1 MESMKRATFLALL
14 LFALPTLAQEPPS
27 FNDIEAA
34 DALQGISSLLANEE
48 VNAEALNEA
57 RSRTNTIANAASVC
71 AQENSTTRARLEE
84 RFEPLREIV
93 AEEASAE
100 SLIQRQSISTSL
112 DEAIA
117 RQSQCE
123 GLLDDARSLTSRI
136 SLRQNELSQQF
147 LSARVGTVF
156 DLAMELPERLAQWP
170 SLFRSQFELNTE
182 YGISTTR
189 LLWYLSFAGL
199 FAAIA
204 GVVTTTAS
212 G

>member
-1 MESMKRATFLALL
+1 MVASKKGPGGPFLPMESMKRATFFALL

-57 RSRTNTIANAASVC
+57 RSRTNRIANAASVC

-136 SLRQNELSQQF
+136 SLS
-147 LSARVGTVF
+147 
-156 DLAMELPERLAQWP
+156 D
-170 SLFRSQFELNTE
+170 
-182 YGISTTR
+182 
-189 LLWYLSFAGL
+189 
-199 FAAIA
+199 
-204 GVVTTTAS
+204 
-212 G
+212 